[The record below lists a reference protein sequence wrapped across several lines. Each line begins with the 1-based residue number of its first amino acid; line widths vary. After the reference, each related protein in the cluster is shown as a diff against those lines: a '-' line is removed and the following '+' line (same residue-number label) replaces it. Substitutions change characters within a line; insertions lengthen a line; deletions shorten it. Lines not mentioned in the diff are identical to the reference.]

1 MMKNDISEMLP
12 YNFSVSENKWNKEF
26 EKSNLYSKDSLRNN
40 NKPKYYVL
48 EMFPYPSGKIHMGHV
63 RNYTFGDIIARY
75 KRLKG
80 FNVLH
85 PIGWDAFGL
94 PAENAALERN
104 ILPKTWTYQ
113 NIDNMRSQFKKLGFS
128 YNWDLEFATCDPK
141 YYAYQQKIFIQ
152 LYKKGYIYKKHALVN
167 WDPVD
172 NCVLANEQVIDGCG
186 WRSGAVV
193 EQRKLNQWFLRI
205 TGFADELLDDLK
217 LLPGWPEKVKTM
229 QENWIGRSE
238 GLVIKFTTNDSRQLE
253 VFSTRADTLY
263 GATFIAISAEHD
275 ISQDLART
283 DGRISDFI
291 NECKQGSVSTE
302 FIDKL
307 DKKGIDTGLTAIN
320 PINGDVLPIYIANFV
335 LSGHGTGAIFGTAAH
350 DARDYAFAKAYGLPI
365 KQVVAAPGTE
375 TVLPYIGAGVMVNS
389 GILNGFTTSE
399 ARAKISDILEQ
410 KGLASRKVMYRLRD
424 WGLSRQRYWG
434 CPIPIIKCEKCGN
447 VPCPENELPVIL
459 PDDVTFDKTGNPL
472 DRHPTW
478 KYVKCPVCNGDATR
492 ETDTMDT
499 FVDSSWYFMHFCQ
512 KAVGNGGLA
521 NNPWLPVDQYIGGVE
536 HAILHL
542 LYARFFTKLI
552 SKETGSDLKE
562 PFKNLLTQGM
572 VGHVTYK
579 REDGSWLYPEEVML
593 KNGEY
598 VEIKTGQGVT
608 VGRSEKMSKSK
619 RNVVDPDKIISDYGA
634 DSVRLFVVSDTPPEK
649 DFDWTADGLD
659 GCWRFVNRIWR
670 LFSYASKAGITLSD
684 DTENWEMYGG
694 ERKSFVTDIHKSLK
708 EIVDALEMNGFNKAV
723 ASIRNMVNALY
734 DNLELLESD
743 SVLFGKS
750 LRVLSIVIS
759 PFMPYLAEEVWHLLG
774 GTGFVALQ
782 KWPDYSEALLKN
794 ESITIPVQV
803 NGKLR
808 ANIVIPVDAQ
818 EDFALQIAIDNEKIK
833 QFIADKT
840 IKKKIYIK
848 NKIINLVV

>member
-1 MMKNDISEMLP
+1 MKNDISEMLP
-12 YNFSVSENKWNKEF
+12 YNFSVSENKWNGEF

-104 ILPKTWTYQ
+104 VLPKAWTYQ
-113 NIDNMRSQFKKLGFS
+113 NIDNMRSQLKKLGFS

-172 NCVLANEQVIDGCG
+172 NCVLANEQVIDGRG

-193 EQRKLNQWFLRI
+193 EQRKLNQWFMRI
-205 TGFADELLDDLK
+205 TDFADELLDDLK

-238 GLVIKFTTNDSRQLE
+238 GLVIKFTTNDSKHLE

-275 ISQDLART
+275 ISQNLAKT
-283 DGRISDFI
+283 NERISNFI

-302 FIDKL
+302 FVDKL

-320 PINGDVLPIYIANFV
+320 PINSDVLPIYITNFV
-335 LSGHGTGAIFGTAAH
+335 LSGHGTGAIFGTPAH
-350 DARDYAFAKAYGLPI
+350 DTRDYDFAKAYGLPI

-375 TVLPYIGAGVMVNS
+375 TVLPYIGSGVMVNS
-389 GILNGFTTSE
+389 GILNGLNTSE

-410 KGLASRKVMYRLRD
+410 KGIASRKVMYRLRD

-459 PDDVTFDKTGNPL
+459 PDDITFDKTGNPL
-472 DRHPTW
+472 DWHPTW
-478 KYVKCPVCNGDATR
+478 KYVKCPVCNGNATR

-512 KAVGNGGLA
+512 KAVGDGDLV

-552 SKETGSDLKE
+552 SKEVGSDLKE
-562 PFKNLLTQGM
+562 PFRNLLTQGM

-579 REDGSWLYPEEVML
+579 REAGSWLYPEEVML

-649 DFDWTADGLD
+649 DFDWSSDGLD

-670 LFSYASKAGITLSD
+670 LFSYASKAGITISD
-684 DTENWEMYGG
+684 DTENWEMYDGDQ
-694 ERKSFVTDIHKSLK
+694 KSFVTDIHKSLK
-708 EIVDALEMNGFNKAV
+708 EIDDALESNGFNKAV
-723 ASIRNMVNALY
+723 ASIRNMVNVLY

-743 SVLFGKS
+743 RVLFGKS
-750 LRVLSIVIS
+750 LRILAIVIS

-782 KWPDYSEALLKN
+782 KWPDYSEAMLKD

-808 ANIVIPVDAQ
+808 ANIVIPIDAQ
-818 EDFALQIAIDNEKIK
+818 NDCVLQIAMNNEKIR
-833 QFIADKT
+833 QLIADKEVR
-840 IKKKIYIK
+840 KKIYIK
-848 NKIINLVV
+848 NKIVNLVV